1 MTEQDSQDALEFPLS
16 EEEFRFQQ
24 WKEKVENISGEQL
37 ERFRE
42 WEKQF

>member
-1 MTEQDSQDALEFPLS
+1 MTEQDSQDALEFYLS

-37 ERFRE
+37 EKFKQ